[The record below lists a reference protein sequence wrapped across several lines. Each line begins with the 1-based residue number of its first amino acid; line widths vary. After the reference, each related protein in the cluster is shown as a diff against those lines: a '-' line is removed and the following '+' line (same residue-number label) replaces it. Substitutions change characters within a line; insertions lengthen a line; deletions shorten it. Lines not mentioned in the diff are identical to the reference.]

1 MHFRRNQLGLSNE
14 ALEELCG
21 MTRGHADKIL
31 GPSRVKT
38 LSKYTLDVLLSAL
51 AVQLIPTPDPD
62 REARLCGR
70 YERRNETQVRRLG
83 RVSDAVMQR
92 VRPHLFR
99 ALGKAGGIKRAAS
112 LPAKQRAQIART
124 AALARWRRHRAAIKA
139 RVDARASGGGA

>member
-1 MHFRRNQLGLSNE
+1 M
-14 ALEELCG
+14 
-21 MTRGHADKIL
+21 RGFFII
-31 GPSRVKT
+31 PRE
-38 LSKYTLDVLLSAL
+38 
-51 AVQLIPTPDPD
+51 LIPQPDLE
-62 REARLCGR
+62 RQEKMMGR
-70 YERRNETQVRRLG
+70 YEPRDECQVRSVG